1 MYIVT
6 GGTGFIGSNIVN
18 ELAKKNC
25 EIVVVDRL
33 DHPFK
38 KKYLSSLKLIKV
50 IKPES
55 LFKFVE
61 NNHKTISSIIH
72 MGAISSTSETN
83 LKLLLNNN
91 LFYSEKLFN
100 LCNQFSI
107 KFIYASSAA
116 TYGGGE
122 NGFDDNITLL
132 DAIKLKPTN
141 YYGLS
146 KHLFDLKV
154 LEQLNGS
161 NKKLSSKPIGL
172 KFFNVYGP
180 NELHKGSMMSPIP
193 KFLKDIQ
200 TNKEVNLFKSHNK
213 LFQNGMQSRDFIYVK
228 DCVKIV
234 MWFLKNKHHSGI
246 FNVGSG
252 KSKNF
257 LELAQAIF
265 DNQDLKSKIHF
276 IPTPLSIRN
285 SYQYMTKA
293 NISKLREIG
302 YKDKMTNLKDG
313 INNYINNYL

>member
-1 MYIVT
+1 MHIVT
-6 GGTGFIGSNIVN
+6 GGAGFIGSNIVR
-18 ELAKKNC
+18 ELGKNDY
-25 EIVVVDRL
+25 EIIVADRIDSPL
-33 DHPFK
+33 K
-38 KKYLSSLKLIKV
+38 KKYLSSFKHIKIINPNSV
-50 IKPES
+50 
-55 LFKFVE
+55 FKFIE
-61 NNHKTISSIIH
+61 NNHKKISSIIH

-116 TYGGGE
+116 TYGSGE
-122 NGFDDNITLL
+122 NGFDDTNTLF
-132 DAIKLKPTN
+132 DAIKLKPIN

-154 LEQLNGS
+154 LEQLTGS
-161 NKKLSSKPIGL
+161 TKKLLSKPIGL

-213 LFQNGMQSRDFIYVK
+213 LFKDGMQSRDSIYVK
-228 DCVKIV
+228 DCVNIV
-234 MWFLKNKHHSGI
+234 MWFLKNKSSFGI
-246 FNVGSG
+246 FNVGTG
-252 KSKNF
+252 KSKSF
-257 LELAQAIF
+257 LELSNSIF
-265 DNQDLKSKIHF
+265 ENQNIKQKINF
-276 IPTPLSIRN
+276 IPTPLNIRN
-285 SYQYMTKA
+285 GYQYKTKA

-302 YKDKMTNLKDG
+302 YKNKITNLKDG
-313 INNYINNYL
+313 INDYINNYL